1 MLICPCCGDV
11 RVSNLKQLISHIRL
25 LHSDEPNFQI
35 QCNLQGCKKT
45 FKKFNVYRNH
55 VYAFHDTVSLDE
67 EPFMDS
73 TVTPTT
79 TPPPES
85 LCHLDDD
92 FTGMFVGCMC
102 FV

>member
-1 MLICPCCGDV
+1 MFVSLILN
-11 RVSNLKQLISHIRL
+11 SSYISHIRL
-25 LHSDEPNFQI
+25 LHSDEP
-35 QCNLQGCKKT
+35 L
-45 FKKFNVYRNH
+45 
-55 VYAFHDTVSLDE
+55 
-67 EPFMDS
+67 MDS